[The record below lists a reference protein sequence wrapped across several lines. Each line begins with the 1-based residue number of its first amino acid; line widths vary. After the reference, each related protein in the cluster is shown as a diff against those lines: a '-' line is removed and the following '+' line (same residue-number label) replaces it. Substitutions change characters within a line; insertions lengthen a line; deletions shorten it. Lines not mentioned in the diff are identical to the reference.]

1 MIISILFILIGIFV
15 LIEITTFPSI
25 GGGQITGPD
34 FFPRI
39 LAFSLIGLSIL
50 LFISSMLSKDE
61 STTGLFE
68 IYAIKAYIT
77 MVSLLVYMTLLN
89 VIGFIIATPLF
100 LFGLIRFYGMK
111 HYPKLVL
118 SSVLV
123 TGIIYS
129 VFKLLLAVP
138 LPTGILG

>member
-1 MIISILFILIGIFV
+1 MIISILFVLIGIFV
-15 LIEITTFPSI
+15 LIEISTFPSI
-25 GGGQITGPD
+25 GGGQVTGPD

-39 LAFSLIGLSIL
+39 LAIGLIGLSGL
-50 LFISSMLSKDE
+50 LFLSSIMSKDE

-68 IYAIKAYIT
+68 IYAMKAYIT
-77 MVSLLVYMTLLN
+77 MVGLLVYMILLN
-89 VIGFIIATPLF
+89 VVGFLIATPIF
-100 LFGLIRFYGMK
+100 LIGLIRFYGMK

-118 SSVLV
+118 SSVIV

-129 VFKLLLAVP
+129 IFKLLLAVP